1 MEKSKNHSA
10 AFSFP
15 MIPEQMVF
23 IWGTFFFMSFFLTK
37 MPRGTKGVLGRK
49 RDHVSPDHFDSCDD
63 EMRV

>member
-1 MEKSKNHSA
+1 
-10 AFSFP
+10 